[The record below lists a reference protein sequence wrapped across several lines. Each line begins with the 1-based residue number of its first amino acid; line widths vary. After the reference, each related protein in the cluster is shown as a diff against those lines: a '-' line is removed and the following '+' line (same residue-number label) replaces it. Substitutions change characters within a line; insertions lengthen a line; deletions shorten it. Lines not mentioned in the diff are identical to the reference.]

1 MSNSETRPRN
11 SETRPRKKRAA
22 AAADAVDSA
31 QEKPDSDH
39 DRDHEGMTILRLQGE
54 LDDAQRKLQE
64 AIKERNNCRTLLSEL
79 QQSCLRDHTPR
90 SEDRMMNASR
100 LEAFARTIIK
110 LDTDCREKAAELERL
125 RKINEDVGFA
135 TAEEKAAYV
144 RDFTSKIDAFLSL
157 GFHGNDEDAV
167 AALLKL

>member
-22 AAADAVDSA
+22 AADSVDSA
-31 QEKPDSDH
+31 QEATKSDH

-54 LDDAQRKLQE
+54 LDVAQRKLQE

-90 SEDRMMNASR
+90 SEDRMMNAR

-110 LDTDCREKAAELERL
+110 LNSDCREKAAELERL
-125 RKINEDVGFA
+125 RKINEGVGFD
-135 TAEEKAAYV
+135 TAEEKAAYM

-157 GFHGNDEDAV
+157 GFHGNDDDAV